1 MELALEDHFG
11 ASRSLV
17 ELAGRVMVLVYA
29 ERRGASAARFWLIL
43 ALSILAGIAVLLQA
57 DRQEALVLGPLAGA
71 DQAAAPRRSR
81 PKGVLT
87 RARWTPDTDHTLEWQ
102 CSTPRIRIRL
112 LKG

>member
-43 ALSILAGIAVLLQA
+43 AISILAGIAVLLSKPTGRKPSSSVPWRGQIKPPPPPPIPP
-57 DRQEALVLGPLAGA
+57 GP
-71 DQAAAPRRSR
+71 RES
-81 PKGVLT
+81 
-87 RARWTPDTDHTLEWQ
+87 
-102 CSTPRIRIRL
+102 
-112 LKG
+112 